1 MNVKPIVLVA
11 VSRKN
16 LDKITRE
23 YKDLRSI
30 FQRLEDRGEIKLI
43 CEPFTSIEDIK
54 LVFEKFAGQ
63 VKIFHFAGHSDGER
77 LYLDDHEFPIINL
90 KPFVTFLGQQS
101 TLEFVFFNCCNSFKI
116 KEALLSVGIPR
127 CILTKKEVDD
137 TSAWIFSSAFYHSVS
152 SGKSFH
158 QAFLS
163 ASNELD
169 MLSTTQTHEAERG
182 FELATP
188 STYKPSDG
196 WFFHPPSGDRT
207 SLRDLTKK
215 PFPFRISKKSA
226 VWINRKSLIGAIGII
241 ASILSI
247 YSFFYPA
254 NIRVEESNPKKG
266 HAIRDSSFHRELRG
280 VVVDTKRRGIPWV
293 QVRFNE
299 HIEYTDRDGIFIF
312 EQVELPQN
320 GDSLLLSFYKEGFNP
335 LSNKFPI
342 HTYGNIFRING
353 DILLSAPSP
362 VPLPYTLQLTGQI
375 FDRKNKEAVAQAL
388 VIFQGQEIYSRSSG
402 FFSLSGNS
410 KNDWGVLTVIKDGY
424 EVYKRNIPIG
434 TTDIQIPLIRIE
446 NE

>member
-1 MNVKPIVLVA
+1 MNPKPIVLVA

-23 YKDLRSI
+23 YKDLRSA
-30 FQRLEDRGEIKLI
+30 FQSLEDRGEIKLI

-90 KPFVTFLGQQS
+90 KPFATFLGQQG
-101 TLEFVFFNCCNSFKI
+101 TLKFVFFNCCNSFKI

-137 TSAWIFSSAFYHSVS
+137 TSAWIFSSAFYHSLN

-169 MLSTTQTHEAERG
+169 MLSTSQTNEVERG

-188 STYKPSDG
+188 THYKPSDG
-196 WFFHPPSGDRT
+196 WFFHPPSGDGT
-207 SLRDLTKK
+207 TLRDLIKK
-215 PFPFRISKKSA
+215 PSFFRINSNSL
-226 VWINRKSLIGAIGII
+226 IRFNRKPFIGAVGII
-241 ASILSI
+241 ASILTI
-247 YSFFYPA
+247 YSFFYPPTVRFEA
-254 NIRVEESNPKKG
+254 FNLEEEP
-266 HAIRDSSFHRELRG
+266 AVQDSSFQKELRG
-280 VVVDTKRRGIPWV
+280 VVVDAKHKGIPWV
-293 QVRFNE
+293 QVRLHE
-299 HIEYTDRDGIFIF
+299 DIEYTDRDGIFIF
-312 EQVELPQN
+312 EQIELPN
-320 GDSLLLSFYKEGFNP
+320 KSDSISLAFYKEGFNS
-335 LSNKFPI
+335 LSNRFPV
-342 HTYGNIFRING
+342 HASENILRING

-362 VPLPYTLQLTGQI
+362 IPLQYTLQLTGQI
-375 FDRKNKEAVAQAL
+375 FDRKSKEAVAQAL
-388 VIFQGQEIYSRSSG
+388 VIFQGQKIYSKSSG

-410 KNDWGVLTVIKDGY
+410 KNDWGALTVIKDGY
-424 EVYKRNIPIG
+424 EVYKRNIPTG
-434 TTDIQIPLIRIE
+434 TTDIQIPLTRVE